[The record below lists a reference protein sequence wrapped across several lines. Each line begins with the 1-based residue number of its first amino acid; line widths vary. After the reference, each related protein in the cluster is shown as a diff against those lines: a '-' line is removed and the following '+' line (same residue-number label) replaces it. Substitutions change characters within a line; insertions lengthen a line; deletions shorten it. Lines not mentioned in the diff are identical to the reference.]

1 MRQQIE
7 IELEEPEEE
16 RTAAGT
22 VEKLEPEEQARV
34 SAGL

>member
-7 IELEEPEEE
+7 IELEEPEEDRVAE
-16 RTAAGT
+16 GA